1 MIAKETKE
9 SYEAF
14 KSFFD
19 FFAMASDK
27 MINREES
34 SHHWEALDGFQDINL
49 TATVDMPAQWK
60 GLRKGAACK
69 QSRFFC
75 HCCTVES
82 KDVHHPNATKC
93 THFCADGMDDGW
105 LCYHHDIA
113 TNEVIENMKDDIT
126 QLQQKLSE
134 SLQTI
139 EKSTKINVYND
150 THRARLSDKHSIDYN
165 PSDVED
171 TEEFS

>member
-1 MIAKETKE
+1 MGFKKLTLQLPWTCLHNGKASGKEQH
-9 SYEAF
+9 ANNH
-14 KSFFD
+14 D
-19 FFAMASDK
+19 
-27 MINREES
+27 
-34 SHHWEALDGFQDINL
+34 
-49 TATVDMPAQWK
+49 
-60 GLRKGAACK
+60 
-69 QSRFFC
+69 FFC

-93 THFCADGMDDGW
+93 TRFCADRMDDGW

-165 PSDVED
+165 PSDLED